1 LPGGRRRD
9 LPKSDPLA
17 EGERILTICNACR
30 YCEGY
35 CAVFPAI
42 ERRLR
47 FTPADLNYLAN
58 LCHNCGECYY
68 ACQYAPPHEFAVNV
82 ARTLEEIRV
91 QSYRQYAWPRA
102 FSAAFGSWRIAA
114 MILIFSVASWFA
126 AGERVT
132 GAGAQFYRVISH
144 RAMVM
149 VFGAAAL
156 LVLAAIVTG
165 VARFWRD
172 SGGGRASVPALKQAL
187 IDALKLTYLNTDGQG
202 CTYPGE
208 QRSRARWWFH
218 HLTFYGFVLC
228 FASTCVAA
236 FYHYVLGLRAPYRYL
251 SLPVVL
257 GTIGGIGLLAGPA
270 GLFWLMRLRDA
281 ATRAREQDSIGVPFV
296 VLLILTSA
304 TGLLLLGLRET
315 PAMSL
320 LLAVHLGVVLAL
332 FLTMPYGKFV
342 HGVYRWAALVRY
354 ALERSRTKGL

>member
-1 LPGGRRRD
+1 
-9 LPKSDPLA
+9 
-17 EGERILTICNACR
+17 
-30 YCEGY
+30 
-35 CAVFPAI
+35 
-42 ERRLR
+42 
-47 FTPADLNYLAN
+47 
-58 LCHNCGECYY
+58 LCC
-68 ACQYAPPHEFAVNV
+68 
-82 ARTLEEIRV
+82 
-91 QSYRQYAWPRA
+91 
-102 FSAAFGSWRIAA
+102 
-114 MILIFSVASWFA
+114 
-126 AGERVT
+126 
-132 GAGAQFYRVISH
+132 
-144 RAMVM
+144 
-149 VFGAAAL
+149 
-156 LVLAAIVTG
+156 
-165 VARFWRD
+165 
-172 SGGGRASVPALKQAL
+172 
-187 IDALKLTYLNTDGQG
+187 
-202 CTYPGE
+202 
-208 QRSRARWWFH
+208 
-218 HLTFYGFVLC
+218 
-228 FASTCVAA
+228 ASTCVAA